1 MGDTSARNAIS
12 GIVAQLVTPFA
23 ADGIDTGMLRKIVNR
38 MIDAGVD
45 AIVPLGDSGESAY
58 LDRTE
63 WRRATATCLEQIGG
77 RVSSIVDISDATTT
91 GAIERA
97 RFAER
102 LNATAIMVKPV
113 SCWRLTENEL
123 RLHVATIAELVGL
136 PMMIGNDPAA
146 TGADMRPEFLTDL
159 AADVEA
165 ITMVEE
171 SSGLIQR
178 ISRISD
184 LSGGTISVF
193 NGSDSHA
200 LHAAAAGAAGWSTA
214 AACLVPEQIV
224 RVWRLLNAGHG
235 LAAAQLFDRL
245 RPLLDTINDHGAPA
259 AIKSGLR
266 SFGLD
271 AGDPRLPQLPLDPNT
286 SIELAELICVA
297 QTATRTA
304 VARRRLHRPDTLTP
318 DINPREDLAGEH

>member
-1 MGDTSARNAIS
+1 MGDTPARNAIS

-23 ADGIDTGMLRKIVNR
+23 EDGVDTGTLRKIVNR

-45 AIVPLGDSGESAY
+45 AIMPLGDSGETAY
-58 LDRTE
+58 LGRTE

-77 RVSSIVDISDATTT
+77 RVSSIVDISDVTTP

-123 RLHVATIAELVGL
+123 RLHVATIADFVGL

-178 ISRISD
+178 MSRITD
-184 LSGGTISVF
+184 LSGGAISVF

-224 RVWRLLNAGHG
+224 RVWRLLSAGHV

-245 RPLLDTINDHGAPA
+245 GPLLGTINDHGAPA
-259 AIKSGLR
+259 TIKAGLR
-266 SFGLD
+266 NFGLD

-286 SIELAELICVA
+286 SIELAEFICVA
-297 QTATRTA
+297 ETAIRTV
-304 VARRRLHRPDTLTP
+304 VAGNRLHNPDTRTP
-318 DINPREDLAGEH
+318 DINARDGLTGGH